1 MRGADEESNCS
12 PQTNEGDRRITP
24 RRGPL
29 RAVVSESL
37 PVIWIPSRCGARGPW
52 TCIGDDPSAPAARR
66 IAPCAQPI
74 NHGKKRGGRDPVQRD
89 TDGTTFAPIASVNE
103 IPEAAPSG
111 ETTWTL
117 ADEPGVDS
125 DRYELVS
132 ELATGGMATVY
143 LARLRGPMG
152 FTRLVAIK
160 CMHPQY
166 AKDPTFS
173 SMFVDEAMLTARLRH
188 PNIVPT
194 LDVISENGQLLLVME
209 YVEGASVA
217 KLMRVVREASAQVP
231 IPIACAIV
239 HDLLLGL
246 HEAHETRDDDGTPL
260 GVIHRDVSPQNAI
273 VGVDGLAR
281 VLDFGIAKARGSVH
295 QSHDGE
301 IKGKIPYMPPEQLF
315 GEPLDRTVDV
325 YAAGVVLW
333 ELLTGER
340 LFDGPSTE
348 LLVRRIAGGDV
359 GAPSTRRE
367 LVSPELDALVLRALS
382 QEPHARFP
390 TALAMA
396 EHLSAI
402 VALPPRTEIASWVKR
417 FATKEPPVP
426 VRRSERTPPRQP
438 RQLGE
443 VIECDSERR
452 ARPVF
457 DPEALT
463 RRVGTP
469 APITDHS
476 VVAPSRTPPRRV
488 RSTFVAVAALALGLG
503 VATLTAT
510 SSTASTTHAS
520 AAGAVAPRV
529 EKAVDVALVA
539 PAIDAHAVIAAAPPV
554 RLPSQATPPARMR
567 ASSASLASPAV
578 VTTAV
583 TAAAVEPTPAPVA
596 NDAKPASCRL
606 PYVVD
611 AEGHR
616 HYKVECL

>member
-1 MRGADEESNCS
+1 
-12 PQTNEGDRRITP
+12 
-24 RRGPL
+24 
-29 RAVVSESL
+29 
-37 PVIWIPSRCGARGPW
+37 
-52 TCIGDDPSAPAARR
+52 
-66 IAPCAQPI
+66 
-74 NHGKKRGGRDPVQRD
+74 
-89 TDGTTFAPIASVNE
+89 VNE

-359 GAPSTRRE
+359 APASKHRE

-443 VIECDSERR
+443 VVECDSERR
-452 ARPVF
+452 PRPVF

-463 RRVGTP
+463 RRVGAP
-469 APITDHS
+469 APITDTS
-476 VVAPSRTPPRRV
+476 AVVSRTPRTPPRRV
-488 RSTFVAVAALALGLG
+488 RTTFVAVAALALGLG
-503 VATLTAT
+503 VATLT
-510 SSTASTTHAS
+510 STRGAASTTHAT
-520 AAGAVAPRV
+520 AAGAAAPQV
-529 EKAVDVALVA
+529 EKVSAPIAPVVA
-539 PAIDAHAVIAAAPPV
+539 AIESVPVIAPQAA
-554 RLPSQATPPARMR
+554 RMPSQPTTMPAVRTR
-567 ASSASLASPAV
+567 ALTASVAAPAV
-578 VTTAV
+578 VTTVVAEQ
-583 TAAAVEPTPAPVA
+583 APAPAPAV
-596 NDAKPASCRL
+596 NDGKPASCRL